1 MFPSTSNLCYIAFTL
16 SIKCCLNTSSHIQTF
31 PKLDWQDCPTSSD
44 RPRCVWADL
53 ILTWGRQQCT
63 LFLPLSHRQ
72 PRGAWFWYG
81 HLPPCRL
88 CAPSPPLMLLFFRDS
103 WRSSCRPTGHQTSH
117 QAFTVMSPL
126 IYMGHLPVLSRLDW
140 ICHALRLQVIS
151 TAFSCTERCSVCSVM
166 DCNIGGV

>member
-88 CAPSPPLMLLFFRDS
+88 CAPSPPLMLLFFPGQLEEQLQADRASNVPPSLHSDVPFNLHGAPPGPFTPRLDLS
-103 WRSSCRPTGHQTSH
+103 RSPSTGHQH
-117 QAFTVMSPL
+117 
-126 IYMGHLPVLSRLDW
+126 
-140 ICHALRLQVIS
+140 
-151 TAFSCTERCSVCSVM
+151 
-166 DCNIGGV
+166 GVQLHRTLLGL